1 MPGIV
6 LTTSV
11 VTGPSTVTVSPTSTL
26 FVAGVT
32 TRGPEGNAFLVQSL
46 ANFEDIYGGYTSSG
60 YVHQTLQAFFE
71 EGGSRAYVSR
81 AIGTGA
87 ALASAALP
95 NSASPAVT
103 VLTLKASGEGE
114 WPHTPVGYMKA
125 EVTHPT
131 AGASFRIRII
141 LNDEVVYST
150 PVLTSKEDAVEEINN
165 SAVASLYVIAE
176 VGAGAGIPAVSAG
189 VNFTGGNNG
198 SVPTDPQMAAALN
211 PFIKTLGSGAVCIPG
226 EYGNTIWEALMEHAA
241 ENNRTAILGFDRDQ
255 SVAQV
260 IASADALAEHEG
272 AETSAWYYPWVKV
285 ERNGLT
291 ISTPCEGYVAG
302 KRAKL
307 HNEVGPWSAYAGI
320 GTNSDFIQGTFVA
333 ITNAQANTLNDGY
346 VNPIR
351 VINGDT
357 RIYGARSA
365 SSDTENYRFITAKEV
380 VNYVVA
386 QAEIRLERLVFSVID
401 GRGTLFGEV
410 KAVLTGILDPLA
422 QAGALY
428 PLFAENGKMVDA
440 GYKVTVN
447 EQLNPVTQLATGTV
461 KARVGLRVS
470 SLGETIEV
478 EISKSNLTASLA

>member
-1 MPGIV
+1 
-6 LTTSV
+6 L
-11 VTGPSTVTVSPTSTL
+11 VS
-26 FVAGVT
+26 
-32 TRGPEGNAFLVQSL
+32 SL

-87 ALASAALP
+87 ALATAALP
-95 NSASPAVT
+95 NSANPAVT
-103 VLTLKASGEGE
+103 VLTLKASGEGA
-114 WPHTPVGYMKA
+114 WPQTPAGYMKA

-131 AGASFRIRII
+131 AGVSFRIRII

-189 VNFTGGNNG
+189 VNFAGGSDG
-198 SVPTDPQMAAALN
+198 SVPTDAQMVAALT

-226 EYGNTIWEALMEHAA
+226 EFGSTIWEALMEHAA
-241 ENNRTAILGFDRDQ
+241 ENNRVAILGFDKEQ

-260 IASADALAEHEG
+260 IASAATLAEHEG
-272 AETSAWYYPWVKV
+272 AEFSAWYYPWVKV
-285 ERNGLT
+285 ERNGLVV
-291 ISTPCEGYVAG
+291 STPCEGYIAG

-307 HNEVGPWSAYAGI
+307 HNDVGPWSAYAGI
-320 GTNSDFIQGTFVA
+320 ATNSDFIKGTFKA
-333 ITNAQANTLNDGY
+333 ITNAEANTLNDGY

-428 PLFAENGKMVDA
+428 PLFADNGKLLDA

>member
-11 VTGPSTVTVSPTSTL
+11 VTGPSTVTISPTSTL
-26 FVAGVT
+26 FIAGVT

-103 VLTLKASGEGE
+103 VLTLKASGEGT
-114 WPHTPVGYMKA
+114 WPHSGAMKA
-125 EVTHPT
+125 EITHPT
-131 AGASFRIRII
+131 AGSSFRIRII

-176 VGAGAGIPAVSAG
+176 VGAGAGIPAVSTG
-189 VNFTGGNNG
+189 INFTGGNNG
-198 SVPTDPQMAAALN
+198 SVPTDAQMASALDS
-211 PFIKTLGSGAVCIPG
+211 FIKTLGSGAVCIPG
-226 EYGNTIWEALMEHAA
+226 EFGNTIWEALMEHAA

-255 SVAQV
+255 TVEQV
-260 IASADALAEHEG
+260 IASAGGLAEHDG

-291 ISTPCEGYVAG
+291 ISTPCEGYVAA

-307 HNEVGPWSAYAGI
+307 HNDIGPWSAYAGI
-320 GTNSDFIQGTFVA
+320 GTNSDFVKGTFVA
-333 ITNAQANTLNDGY
+333 ITNDQANTLNDGY

-365 SSDTENYRFITAKEV
+365 SSDTDNYRFITAKEV

-410 KAVLTGILDPLA
+410 KSVLTGILDPLA

-428 PLFAENGKMVDA
+428 PLFAENGKMIDP